1 MEFPTMLL
9 KTFCIFQGVLD
20 VVPSV
25 SEESVP
31 QGSDDVVPGVSG
43 RKAPQGSVDVVP
55 GVSGRKAPQGS
66 LDVVPGVSGRKSPQ
80 AVLEE
85 IFGQENVPPT
95 DGAAQA
101 PVSIA
106 IFFLPCKPISNKKR
120 KVWKNS
126 VD

>member
-9 KTFCIFQGVLD
+9 KIFCIFQGVLD

-31 QGSDDVVPGVSG
+31 QGSD
-43 RKAPQGSVDVVP
+43 DVVP

-106 IFFLPCKPISNKKR
+106 IFFFLPCKPISNKKR